1 VRPLTATFL
10 VALLLE
16 LLMPRTLN
24 AATLLLNA
32 STEQTRLVPYDDA
45 RPNYVLKPGDK
56 IIGTLTVGRGHTGPD
71 VHIGD
76 TWTMER
82 VLATQ
87 ISDLAGAEDAVQA
100 ALDEGHVAMTD
111 NQFGATTDFVFNC
124 GAGEFA
130 RSTAR
135 KLIVAGKLD
144 AVPAEFQRFI
154 YSKGKKERGLVT
166 RRAKESLLY
175 DTPDTATITLPPVT
189 EPSITPD
196 PVGTQRVWSSKAV
209 IGACVAGVSTVCSY
223 APDLG
228 HTLSE
233 TASQLQPLADYGHAL
248 KLAFLGCSLGGIVL
262 GGVSGFLHHQKDAS
276 Q

>member
-1 VRPLTATFL
+1 MA
-10 VALLLE
+10 
-16 LLMPRTLN
+16 RTLN

-32 STEQTRLVPYDDA
+32 STETCRHLAYDDA
-45 RPNYVLKPGDK
+45 RPRYALKRDDRVL
-56 IIGTLTVGRGHTGPD
+56 GTLSIGYGHTGAD
-71 VHIGD
+71 VHIGLV
-76 TWTMER
+76 WTQ
-82 VLATQ
+82 AQADAAQ
-87 ISDLAGAEDAVQA
+87 ITDLASAEDAVQA
-100 ALDEGHVAMTD
+100 ALDEGHVRMTD

-124 GAGEFA
+124 GAREFA

-154 YSKGKKERGLVT
+154 YSKGKKMAGLVT

-175 DTPDTATITLPPVT
+175 DTPDTATITLPAVT

-196 PVGTQRVWSSKAV
+196 PVATQRVWSSKAV

-228 HTLSE
+228 HTLNE